1 MGKINSNERFD
12 WYNQV
17 GAMKNDLIRALI
29 ELITN
34 SNEAYM
40 KEDGAIDVILDNS
53 KKGELFVEVRD
64 YAKGISDIKA
74 SLIRGETTAGIH
86 NNSQSRGRHGR
97 GMKDVP
103 ILAVDNTFKISTVNR
118 ENKNYYEVK
127 FVDHANYQGEEENLN
142 DPKPVPQDC
151 KFQNGGTSIEFEV
164 KPTVTPRRPELIK
177 SKLQTHIELRDI
189 LKERN
194 VNFIVNGTEEKLE
207 CIHNV
212 DEAELLDKGEINI
225 PEFKKYIKNYG
236 KVHYKIYKLKKP
248 TTSKIDEYSHAGIL
262 IKGNGINYDNEDF
275 GKKDYAEMFH
285 IHGIIDIPFIDELY
299 LEFDKNRDIPI
310 ELNPMSIITTTR
322 DGLEKKHPLY
332 LSIEKAFVPILDKF
346 IHQIREEEKDK
357 NYSES
362 KNLKNAS
369 KLFSQIAKN
378 LHLLGDDDSD
388 TEVLLE
394 FRPPLVKI
402 HKDDRKVASIVA
414 DIKKFNIGD
423 EVTFKVSSGE
433 NIKILQTTKELTQHK
448 TNSNL
453 LSTTIEIEGLDY
465 GEAVV
470 TAKCGKLKAFNNL
483 NIEVVSKPEPK
494 KIEYFQFENKSYTI
508 PEGMDS
514 KKNILLLVPQSEYKN
529 KEDTVNLKVKEP
541 SLFSL
546 TSDVAELHYS
556 EEYGAYIASFEIKNT
571 KYAIPGISTLLEAT
585 YNSETQKASIKV
597 RKINPASAEL
607 KIEFNQQEY
616 LGVQRV
622 TYRPATEGS
631 PQIYEVNLQHP
642 VIKEVVSE
650 PQKENLNKD
659 FERSFIT
666 EILLDEIVRRSVYE
680 RVQEEDLDLF
690 EGIVE
695 LDRIRKE
702 QFPQYY
708 AKLKR
713 VKYGL

>member
-1 MGKINSNERFD
+1 M
-12 WYNQV
+12 
-17 GAMKNDLIRALI
+17 
-29 ELITN
+29 
-34 SNEAYM
+34 
-40 KEDGAIDVILDNS
+40 
-53 KKGELFVEVRD
+53 
-64 YAKGISDIKA
+64 
-74 SLIRGETTAGIH
+74 
-86 NNSQSRGRHGR
+86 
-97 GMKDVP
+97 
-103 ILAVDNTFKISTVNR
+103 NTL
-118 ENKNYYEVK
+118 K
-127 FVDHANYQGEEENLN
+127 FFLSSVY
-142 DPKPVPQDC
+142 
-151 KFQNGGTSIEFEV
+151 
-164 KPTVTPRRPELIK
+164 
-177 SKLQTHIELRDI
+177 
-189 LKERN
+189 
-194 VNFIVNGTEEKLE
+194 
-207 CIHNV
+207 
-212 DEAELLDKGEINI
+212 
-225 PEFKKYIKNYG
+225 
-236 KVHYKIYKLKKP
+236 YKIYKLKKP

-346 IHQIREEEKDK
+346 IHQIREEEKDQ

-423 EVTFKVSSGE
+423 EVTFTVSSGE

-470 TAKCGKLKAFNNL
+470 TAKRGKLKAFNNL